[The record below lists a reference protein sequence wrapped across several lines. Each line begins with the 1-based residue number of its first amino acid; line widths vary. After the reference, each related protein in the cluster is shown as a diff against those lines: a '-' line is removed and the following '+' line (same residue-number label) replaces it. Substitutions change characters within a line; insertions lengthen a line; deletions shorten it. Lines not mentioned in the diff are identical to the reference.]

1 MALITKQEVKALLQI
16 TVSTYDTLIDR
27 LYPIVRNYI
36 VYDLLQNK
44 FKDPLVWVESSA
56 LSFMESDGSINDSL
70 LSFIYMRFSN
80 YDDIIVE
87 GSLLNDGLYT
97 IAEDGL
103 TAGKLTLDFS
113 IAPPETL
120 KDEPSG
126 LRIITI
132 TKVRYP
138 LGLKIPVSELYGHIL
153 SKQSGSNINSESTG
167 SYSVTYF
174 SGMPKSILQKFDK
187 YKKLSW

>member
-1 MALITKQEVKALLQI
+1 MALITKEEVKALLQI

-27 LYPIVRNYI
+27 LYPIIRNYI
-36 VYDLLQNK
+36 IYDLLQNK

-56 LSFMESDGSINDSL
+56 LSFIQSDGSINDAL
-70 LSFIYMRFSN
+70 GSFIFMRFSN

-97 IAEDGL
+97 IAADGL
-103 TAGKLTLDFS
+103 SAGKLTLDFS
-113 IAPPETL
+113 NEPPETL
-120 KDEPSG
+120 HDEPVG
-126 LRIITI
+126 LKIITV
-132 TKVRYP
+132 TKVRFP
-138 LGLKIPVSELYGHIL
+138 IGLKIPVSELYGHIL
-153 SKQSGSNINSESTG
+153 SKQSGSNVNSESTG

-174 SGMPKSILQKFDK
+174 NDVPKSILSKFDK